1 MGHAA
6 SAACFCAFAAA
17 GYGMFGTCC
26 ATAFTVTLVA
36 ASPLLGRLVTVAL
49 LADTLLMVPEW
60 LGPVVRISLGWFGRE
75 VSHVGASNPSPN
87 PNPDPDPDPTPTPT
101 PNPFPYPNPN
111 PDPNPDPNPEPNPC
125 VKLGGQRH
133 GVGLWLSP

>member
-1 MGHAA
+1 
-6 SAACFCAFAAA
+6 
-17 GYGMFGTCC
+17 MFGTCC

-75 VSHVGASNPSPN
+75 VSHVGESVQGQRLLTAVRHGGGLAGLGLAKPPPGPGPESRPKPSPSPN
-87 PNPDPDPDPTPTPT
+87 SSLIPIPNSRPTPTP
-101 PNPFPYPNPN
+101 
-111 PDPNPDPNPEPNPC
+111 
-125 VKLGGQRH
+125 
-133 GVGLWLSP
+133 SPRCGSRWW

>member
-1 MGHAA
+1 
-6 SAACFCAFAAA
+6 
-17 GYGMFGTCC
+17 MFGTCC

-75 VSHVGASNPSPN
+75 VSHVGESVQGQRLLTAVRHGGGLGGLGLAKPPPGPAPESKAQPLIPTNPKPTPLIPTPN
-87 PNPDPDPDPTPTPT
+87 STPTPT
-101 PNPFPYPNPN
+101 HLPR
-111 PDPNPDPNPEPNPC
+111 C
-125 VKLGGQRH
+125 GSR
-133 GVGLWLSP
+133 WW

>member
-101 PNPFPYPNPN
+101 PTLHQVIIPLGPLVPGTVYDGWYFPAVR
-111 PDPNPDPNPEPNPC
+111 EP
-125 VKLGGQRH
+125 R
-133 GVGLWLSP
+133 